1 MEKKSSSSCVAL
13 WFILVASMVMIRA
26 EVVRVNKSGSGGVI
40 WSSAEEEGDLVRKG
54 DADGS
59 TTLLEEVDGGFSSLD
74 GMLQWAIGHSD
85 PTKLKETAESVQQLS
100 SENQKQSQLE
110 FKEVMESLKIPS
122 DAELMQIAIDDLN
135 NSSLSL
141 EEHHRALQEL
151 LILVEPIDNAKE
163 AFHQLVARVDLNESE
178 DQMVARYISGLTIT
192 IQDALAMQ
200 TLWTVSEAY
209 NRALVA
215 EKQEK
220 RKFSRSGG
228 GQGASSGVGT
238 QNRADKIS
246 TPAQNQPQSGASG
259 ARSQFQSGGFK
270 CFKCGDPGHKSSDC
284 RKASGGRNKALFIEK
299 VMEQGCED
307 DIPVYDEEICEEI
320 GDLHKLGGL
329 SVVIRVLDNPDSEI
343 RMTSAWIL
351 GKASQN
357 NPVVQKQVLE
367 LGGLPKLVV
376 MVKSSY
382 KQEATKALY
391 AVSALIRNN
400 VDGQEMFYAESGDL
414 MLQDILSNST
424 NDITLRRKCVFLV
437 ADLAESQLE
446 TRNKVE
452 LPFFS
457 NPLFLKSVV
466 DLTAST
472 DLDLQEKALVAIKN
486 LLQLRTTEA
495 LVLRNF
501 CDLDGAL
508 EKVRQQLQQL
518 MLEDSRRDYAMDVES
533 LRREVELIYL
543 GKLEKLWRHGTLCLD
558 ENSHFD
564 IGAG

>member
-26 EVVRVNKSGSGGVI
+26 EVVRVNKSDSGGVI

-59 TTLLEEVDGGFSSLD
+59 TTLLEELDGGFSSLD

-85 PTKLKETAESVQQLS
+85 PTKLKETAESVHQLS
-100 SENQKQSQLE
+100 SENLKHSQLE

-122 DAELMQIAIDDLN
+122 DAKLMQIAIDDLN

-151 LILVEPIDNAKE
+151 LILVEPIDNAK
-163 AFHQLVARVDLNESE
+163 
-178 DQMVARYISGLTIT
+178 
-192 IQDALAMQ
+192 
-200 TLWTVSEAY
+200 
-209 NRALVA
+209 
-215 EKQEK
+215 
-220 RKFSRSGG
+220 
-228 GQGASSGVGT
+228 
-238 QNRADKIS
+238 
-246 TPAQNQPQSGASG
+246 
-259 ARSQFQSGGFK
+259 
-270 CFKCGDPGHKSSDC
+270 
-284 RKASGGRNKALFIEK
+284 
-299 VMEQGCED
+299 
-307 DIPVYDEEICEEI
+307 
-320 GDLHKLGGL
+320 DLHKLGGL
-329 SVVIRVLDNPDSEI
+329 SVVIRGLDNPDSEI

-376 MVKSSY
+376 MVKSSF
-382 KQEATKALY
+382 KQEATKALF
-391 AVSALIRNN
+391 AVSSLIRNN

-414 MLQDILSNST
+414 MLQDILSDST

-452 LPFFS
+452 LSFFS

-495 LVLRNF
+495 LVLKNF

-518 MLEDSRRDYAMDVES
+518 MLEDSQRDYAMDVES
-533 LRREVELIYL
+533 LRREVELIYH
-543 GKLEKLWRHGTLCLD
+543 GKLEKVTVVPT
-558 ENSHFD
+558 
-564 IGAG
+564 